1 MIGFLLFSLC
11 VSGQSSIPE
20 VGSFARYRAAPKNS
34 MLAIV
39 PVDGAEFIL
48 NQRFDVSVELHALGS
63 IPPSVDNL
71 QITING
77 ESAESVLGKPR
88 EQTETWNFT
97 YSKTL
102 KALDNKDLT
111 MVAVSRVAIRSGKL
125 SKPGKYQVQVSV
137 GGEMVKA
144 EWTVREPAERIVKN
158 VILMIGDGMA
168 SSMISAAR
176 MISKSTRFGKFQD
189 NVLNLEKLGGSIG
202 KIMTNG
208 IDSIMTDSA
217 NSAAAYNSGQKG
229 WSSSLNVYADTS
241 ENPIDDPKV
250 ETLAEYIKSYRPGMC
265 VGIVTT
271 AAIQDATP
279 AAVYSH
285 TRSRYDKAL
294 LTEQSLN
301 GFTSFNTTWDP
312 NPVQADV
319 FFGGG
324 FKSLT
329 KEVPISVTRLPTA
342 NH

>member
-1 MIGFLLFSLC
+1 MLLSLLTLIAIALAQ
-11 VSGQSSIPE
+11 GSIPE

-208 IDSIMTDSA
+208 LDSIITDSA

-229 WSSSLNVYADTS
+229 WEGSLNVYADTS
-241 ENPIDDPKV
+241 KSSRDDPKV

-271 AAIQDATP
+271 AEVQDATP

-285 TRSRYDKAL
+285 TRNRDDKDII
-294 LTEQSLN
+294 TEQGIK
-301 GFTSFNTTWDP
+301 GFTYNNATWEP
-312 NPVQADV
+312 KAVKPDV
-319 FFGGG
+319 LFGGG
-324 FKSLT
+324 F
-329 KEVPISVTRLPTA
+329 A
-342 NH
+342 